1 MERYNKNNF
10 RIANAIVQEVA
21 VWCDT
26 EDKAT
31 DFINFLADNGYKWC
45 SGILER
51 VTHWDKYKEDTC
63 YVLQTSAAS
72 VDEKSCIYF
81 DDKQQISN
89 LNELAQY
96 IPGTEKHKIVKWEV

>member
-10 RIANAIVQEVA
+10 RIAKGIVQELA
-21 VWCDT
+21 IWCDT

-63 YVLQTSAAS
+63 YVLQTNAAS
-72 VDEKSCIYF
+72 VDAKSCIYF
-81 DDKQQISN
+81 DDIQQISN
-89 LNELAQY
+89 LNELSQY
-96 IPGTEKHKIVKWEV
+96 IPGVEKHKIVKWVV

>member
-10 RIANAIVQEVA
+10 SIAKGIAQELAI
-21 VWCDT
+21 WCDT
-26 EDKAT
+26 EDKAI

-51 VTHWDKYKEDTC
+51 VTHWNVYKEDTC
-63 YVLQTSAAS
+63 YVLQTNAAS
-72 VDEKSCIYF
+72 VDERSCIFF
-81 DDKQQISN
+81 DDKQTISN

>member
-1 MERYNKNNF
+1 MEKYNKNNF
-10 RIANAIVQEVA
+10 SIINGIGKEYAI
-21 VWCDT
+21 WCNT
-26 EDKAT
+26 EEKAK
-31 DFINFLADNGYKWC
+31 DFICFMADNGYKWC

-51 VTHWDKYKEDTC
+51 VTHWDKYKENTC
-63 YVLQTSAAS
+63 YVLQTNASS
-72 VDEKSCIYF
+72 VDERSCIFF